1 MDASDIFNP
10 GASIPRVINLTYAD
24 TGLPIDTDDLD
35 EIEFSVL
42 HAVTTRELDE
52 FTLGDGTVT
61 VLNAVGGQV
70 RFIVPQSISA
80 TAKRG
85 TYYVLATT
93 EETNVAYEDNIHVR
107 KGLAF
112 CFQLK

>member
-1 MDASDIFNP
+1 MDAGDIFSKSS
-10 GASIPRVINLTYAD
+10 SIPRVVNLTYED

-35 EIEFSVL
+35 DIRFSVI

-52 FTLGDGTVT
+52 FALGDGTVT
-61 VLNAVGGQV
+61 VLNSVSGQV
-70 RFIVPQSISA
+70 RFIVPHSVSA

-93 EETNVAYEDNIHVR
+93 EETDVAYEDNIHVR

-112 CFQLK
+112 CFQIR